1 MVIYIA
7 IAVVIAIAAIILYH
21 KYHKKSSKEGA
32 EMPQGLQVFDEN
44 GNVVADMTS
53 RSSKIL
59 GTVNTNGRNGSLTD
73 NRLLDGNLWVAIEK
87 IEPTGIADVIGL
99 EVVANGSTL
108 SWTHH
113 RTSSVSF
120 YNFRFVYGI
129 Y

>member
-1 MVIYIA
+1 MVMWWIA
-7 IAVVIAIAAIILYH
+7 GAVAVIAIIATAIIY
-21 KYHKKSSKEGA
+21 KRRKKEK
-32 EMPQGLQVFDEN
+32 EMPQGIQVFDEN
-44 GNVVADMTS
+44 GQIIADMTS
-53 RSSKIL
+53 RTSKIL

-87 IEPTGIADVIGL
+87 MEPTGIADVIGL

>member
-1 MVIYIA
+1 MVMWWIA
-7 IAVVIAIAAIILYH
+7 GAVAVIAIIAAVLFY
-21 KYHKKSSKEGA
+21 KRRKKKEK
-32 EMPQGLQVFDEN
+32 EMPQGIQVFDEN
-44 GNVVADMTS
+44 GQIIADMTS
-53 RSSKIL
+53 RTSKIL

-87 IEPTGIADVIGL
+87 MEPTGIADVIGL

>member
-1 MVIYIA
+1 MIIYIV
-7 IAVVIAIAAIILYH
+7 IAVIVAVTAIVI
-21 KYHKKSSKEGA
+21 YHKKNSRGELNV
-32 EMPQGLQVFDEN
+32 PQGIQVFDES
-44 GNVVADMTS
+44 GQVIADMTS
-53 RSSKIL
+53 RTSKIL
-59 GTVNTNGRNGSLTD
+59 GTVNTNGVNGSLTD

-87 IEPTGIADVIGL
+87 MEPTGIADVIGL